1 MAMNTHADSFLED
14 FLPLSQALVG
24 THADRSEQSISASG
38 VYITIENEKCFRCF
52 DSAFAEGQG
61 SVGISFALDEICGK
75 ETFRNVC
82 LFAHDNSSSMS
93 AAEIKNKFFF
103 ESVDNIKI
111 VWDYCTLSKL
121 EAQSSSE
128 ILDESDEM
136 QLEIFKQ
143 LECFYIRH
151 KTLPAHMDQD
161 IMDLFGYEQD
171 TLVDLSLIHI

>member
-1 MAMNTHADSFLED
+1 MDARADSFLED
-14 FLPLSQALVG
+14 FSPLSQALIGAQV
-24 THADRSEQSISASG
+24 DRREQAVSASG
-38 VYITIENEKCFRCF
+38 FFITIENEKCFRCV
-52 DSAFAEGQG
+52 DSALDEGNG
-61 SVGISFALDEICGK
+61 NVGISFALDEIRGK

-82 LFAHDNSSSMS
+82 LLAQDNSSSMPS
-93 AAEIKNKFFF
+93 AEIKNKFFF

-143 LECFYIRH
+143 LECFYNRH

-161 IMDLFGYEQD
+161 IMDLFRYYCARDVILEASS
-171 TLVDLSLIHI
+171 T